1 MSKLVARFRLNE
13 SEPLRANFSLTE
25 DEPIVARFSLLIAP
39 SKLSQLENDV
49 GFKNEDE
56 ILDLIRENTS
66 NLNYRRI

>member
-1 MSKLVARFRLNE
+1 
-13 SEPLRANFSLTE
+13 
-25 DEPIVARFSLLIAP
+25 LIAP